1 MGDLGKSVHSCLAVI
16 MKCFAL
22 FALASVA
29 LARPADEAAA
39 VAPLV
44 YGAPYGALSYGALP
58 YAAPAGYALPY
69 AAPHVAYAHAPLV
82 YNALDTGLV
91 YPVAEAYVHDAAGDV
106 AVDGSPAAEAYV
118 HDAAGDVSDNSSPEA
133 EAYVHDTT
141 GDA

>member
-1 MGDLGKSVHSCLAVI
+1 

-44 YGAPYGALSYGALP
+44 YGA
-58 YAAPAGYALPY
+58 YAAPGYALPY
-69 AAPHVAYAHAPLV
+69 AAPHVAYAHAPVV
-82 YNALDTGLV
+82 YAHPLDSGLV
-91 YPVAEAYVHDAAGDV
+91 YPVAEAYVHDAT
-106 AVDGSPAAEAYV
+106 
-118 HDAAGDVSDNSSPEA
+118 GDVSDNSSPEA
-133 EAYVHDTT
+133 EAYVHDPT